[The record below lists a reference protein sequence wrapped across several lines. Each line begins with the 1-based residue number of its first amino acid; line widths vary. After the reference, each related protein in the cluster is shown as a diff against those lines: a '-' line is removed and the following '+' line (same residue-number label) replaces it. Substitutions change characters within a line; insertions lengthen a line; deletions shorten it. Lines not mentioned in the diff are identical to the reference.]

1 MPFQDAVNYADPV
14 AGRRS
19 EGTWG
24 GQRRGAGRKSVLKE
38 AVSFTGDLERA
49 DAEALEAIAER
60 RGVSVALLVREAVKA
75 FLKRQ
80 KRR

>member
-1 MPFQDAVNYADPV
+1 MPIQDASAYDDPV

-24 GQRRGAGRKSVLKE
+24 GRRQGAGRKATLKE

-49 DAEALEAIAER
+49 DAEALEAIARER
-60 RGVSVALLVREAVKA
+60 DVSVASLVRKAVRA

-80 KRR
+80 RRR